1 MKQIRLE
8 HFRCYTDL
16 NINFKSGIN
25 LLIGDNASG
34 KTTVL
39 KACQYV
45 LSSFFAGYSDENT
58 RWISPGDDD
67 FTVQIVNGNIQPG
80 QPVKI
85 PVNMRQL
92 QWQTGFSFLER
103 KKKNISSKKTAK
115 KTIVP

>member
-16 NINFKSGIN
+16 SIDFKSGIN

-45 LSSFFAGYSDENT
+45 LSSFLQG
-58 RWISPGDDD
+58 
-67 FTVQIVNGNIQPG
+67 TV
-80 QPVKI
+80 
-85 PVNMRQL
+85 MRIHV
-92 QWQTGFSFLER
+92 GSVREM
-103 KKKNISSKKTAK
+103 
-115 KTIVP
+115 TILPYR